1 MPEQFTSGAKAPK
14 IQRAFMARLKSCPF
28 TRPYAAMAR
37 LTSRLLTRLCAGMV
51 RLTSRSLK
59 AGQLLRLGQ
68 GVLVAAIV
76 CVSLG
81 ATDQQARFE
90 KVGGK
95 LMCSCGC
102 AQSLLGCDHVGCP
115 SRGEE
120 MAKLRR
126 GIASGQSDAAIL
138 DSFVADYG
146 AVVLSAPTTKGIDL
160 LAWIMPFAVSAVALL
175 GTIFLVRH
183 WAKNQ
188 PKLAQAGPIDPKA
201 EEEMRERIRR
211 ETGTE

>member
-1 MPEQFTSGAKAPK
+1 MRPCSGAKAPK
-14 IQRAFMARLKSCPF
+14 SWVRLSARLKSCPV
-28 TRPYAAMAR
+28 TEPSGATGRLKLRP
-37 LTSRLLTRLCAGMV
+37 
-51 RLTSRSLK
+51 LK
-59 AGQLLRLGQ
+59 AGRLLQLAQ
-68 GVLVAAIV
+68 GLLVAAVV
-76 CVSLG
+76 CFSLG

-95 LMCSCGC
+95 LMCTCGC

-120 MAKLRR
+120 MDKLRQ
-126 GIASGQSDAAIL
+126 GIASGQNDAAIL

-160 LAWIMPFAVSAVALL
+160 LAWIMPFAVAAVALV

-183 WAKNQ
+183 WAKHQ
-188 PKLAQAGPIDPKA
+188 PKLVSAGVVDPKA
-201 EEEMRERIRR
+201 EETMRERIRR
-211 ETGTE
+211 ETGTD

>member
-1 MPEQFTSGAKAPK
+1 MDFNREFPRGLKPGFFSPLA
-14 IQRAFMARLKSCPF
+14 ARLKPRPF
-28 TRPYAAMAR
+28 
-37 LTSRLLTRLCAGMV
+37 
-51 RLTSRSLK
+51 K
-59 AGQLLRLGQ
+59 AGRWPIVAQ
-68 GVLVAAIV
+68 GLLVAAIV
-76 CVSLG
+76 CASLG

-90 KVGGK
+90 KVGGH
-95 LMCSCGC
+95 LMCTCGC

-115 SRGEE
+115 NRGDE
-120 MAKLRR
+120 MAKLRM
-126 GIASGQSDAAIL
+126 GIAGGQSDAAIL

-160 LAWIMPFAVSAVALL
+160 LAWIMPFAVSAIALI

-188 PKLAQAGPIDPKA
+188 PKLAPAGPLDAKA
-201 EEEMRERIRR
+201 KDEMQERIRR